1 LKDIELL
8 GDLISNTK
16 ENVQIVLCGFD
27 TNGTITTYNQQTG
40 EKTRRPIEPKESV
53 WYKYEQI
60 LTGNYKTLSNEHKD
74 FLMKFL
80 KGVDDP
86 FVNERYRRMWTRDIT
101 KYATHYENVD
111 VLLAPLKENEFNKVK
126 SQLKT
131 IEAGFTHTALI
142 AQDFGA
148 YQIDSVPMIEFG
160 GKINENGNRLL
171 VKSSKNHKDWVK
183 YINKLASDPEMLKR
197 LQDNLYNYVKDKYS
211 LEAVCKDRVEFYK
224 SIARK

>member
-1 LKDIELL
+1 
-8 GDLISNTK
+8 
-16 ENVQIVLCGFD
+16 
-27 TNGTITTYNQQTG
+27 
-40 EKTRRPIEPKESV
+40 
-53 WYKYEQI
+53 
-60 LTGNYKTLSNEHKD
+60 
-74 FLMKFL
+74 
-80 KGVDDP
+80 
-86 FVNERYRRMWTRDIT
+86 MWTRDIT

-111 VLLAPLKENEFNKVK
+111 VLLAPLKENEFNKMK

-142 AQDFGA
+142 AQNFGA
-148 YQIDSVPMIEFG
+148 YTIDSVPMIEFG
-160 GKINENGNRLL
+160 GKINEDGNCLL